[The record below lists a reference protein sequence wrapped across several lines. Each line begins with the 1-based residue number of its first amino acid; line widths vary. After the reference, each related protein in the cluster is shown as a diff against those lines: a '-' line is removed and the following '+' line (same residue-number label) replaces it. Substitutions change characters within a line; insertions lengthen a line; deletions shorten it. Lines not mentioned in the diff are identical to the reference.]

1 MNVASM
7 RTRLCRQ
14 MGHTIAADNI
24 STPVVTLRECQLDL
38 WPTRDIVGSKAN
50 FKWEVPYDSSI
61 CLLALI
67 CMLADAAFV
76 TLENK
81 QMISI
86 LH

>member
-1 MNVASM
+1 
-7 RTRLCRQ
+7 

-24 STPVVTLRECQLDL
+24 STPVVTLCECQLDL
-38 WPTRDIVGSKAN
+38 WPTGDIVGSKAN

-81 QMISI
+81 QIISI